1 MDNYDQITQ
10 TLRAYEADA
19 PGVEKFIRDSI
30 LGAVDSYR
38 PELESVRNYE
48 QSQLPAFFNSFS
60 GYGMGTGASDLSPT
74 TRLASAMG
82 DVSRQ
87 ATMGMTARDVLDA
100 RKARVEDLI
109 AQTYGQW
116 QAGYS
121 AQQNAWQ
128 RAWQEKQAEEE
139 RRRWEAEMALQRQK
153 ASGSGGIYGYGGGAG
168 TGAGNELVIDT
179 GGGSEEE
186 DDNTG
191 GGSAKP
197 AKTSWTQKV
206 MNTLSKD
213 SPLTG
218 YDYSTTTPTL
228 GNVAASMYLN
238 PLATITKTLGG
249 AVGNLVGNWQ
259 NPNMSFI
266 EKLYNIR

>member
-19 PGVEKFIRDSI
+19 PGVEKFIRNSI
-30 LGAVDSYR
+30 LDAVDSYR

-48 QSQLPAFFNSFS
+48 QSQLPAFFNSFNS

-116 QAGYS
+116 QAGYN
-121 AQQNAWQ
+121 AQQSAWQ

-168 TGAGNELVIDT
+168 NELVIDT
-179 GGGSEEE
+179 GGESEEPE
-186 DDNTG
+186 E
-191 GGSAKP
+191 P
-197 AKTSWTQKV
+197 AETSWIQKV
-206 MNTLSKD
+206 MNILSKD

-228 GNVAASMYLN
+228 GNVAASRYLN
-238 PLATITKTLGG
+238 PLATISKTLGG
-249 AVGNLVGNWQ
+249 AAGNLVGNWQ

>member
-179 GGGSEEE
+179 GGGSAE
-186 DDNTG
+186 
-191 GGSAKP
+191 P

-206 MNTLSKD
+206 INTLSKD

-228 GNVAASMYLN
+228 GNVAASRYLN
-238 PLATITKTLGG
+238 PLATISKTLGG
-249 AVGNLVGNWQ
+249 AVGNLAGNWR

>member
-168 TGAGNELVIDT
+168 TRAGNELVIDT
-179 GGGSEEE
+179 GGGSAE
-186 DDNTG
+186 
-191 GGSAKP
+191 P

-228 GNVAASMYLN
+228 GNVAASRYLN

-249 AVGNLVGNWQ
+249 AIGNLVGNWQ

>member
-179 GGGSEEE
+179 GGGSAE
-186 DDNTG
+186 
-191 GGSAKP
+191 P

-206 MNTLSKD
+206 KNILRKD

-228 GNVAASMYLN
+228 GNVVASMYLS

-249 AVGNLVGNWQ
+249 AAGNLAGNWR

>member
-74 TRLASAMG
+74 TRLASAMK

-179 GGGSEEE
+179 GAEGPTGP
-186 DDNTG
+186 TG
-191 GGSAKP
+191 GGSAEP

-259 NPNMSFI
+259 NPNMSFK

>member
-74 TRLASAMG
+74 TRLASAMK

-179 GGGSEEE
+179 GGGSE
-186 DDNTG
+186 DTG
-191 GGSAKP
+191 GGSEEP

-218 YDYSTTTPTL
+218 YDYSTTTPTP

>member
-179 GGGSEEE
+179 GGGSAE
-186 DDNTG
+186 
-191 GGSAKP
+191 P
-197 AKTSWTQKV
+197 AKTSWTQTLMKHA
-206 MNTLSKD
+206 TAPLSKKTPD
-213 SPLTG
+213 WLA
-218 YDYSTTTPTL
+218 TTIPGTFINLL
-228 GNVAASMYLN
+228 GNF
-238 PLATITKTLGG
+238 I
-249 AVGNLVGNWQ
+249 GNTQVPKRKNQ
-259 NPNMSFI
+259 SFLD
-266 EKLYNIR
+266 KLFNR

>member
-74 TRLASAMG
+74 TRLASAMK

-179 GGGSEEE
+179 GGGSAE
-186 DDNTG
+186 
-191 GGSAKP
+191 P
-197 AKTSWTQKV
+197 AKTSWTQTL
-206 MNTLSKD
+206 MEHATAPLSKKTPD
-213 SPLTG
+213 WLA
-218 YDYSTTTPTL
+218 TTIPGTFINLL
-228 GNVAASMYLN
+228 GNF
-238 PLATITKTLGG
+238 I
-249 AVGNLVGNWQ
+249 GNTQVPKRKNQ
-259 NPNMSFI
+259 SFLD
-266 EKLYNIR
+266 KLFNR

>member
-179 GGGSEEE
+179 GGGSAE
-186 DDNTG
+186 
-191 GGSAKP
+191 P

-228 GNVAASMYLN
+228 GNVAAASYLR

-249 AVGNLVGNWQ
+249 AAGNLAGNWR

-266 EKLYNIR
+266 EKLYNIK

>member
-10 TLRAYEADA
+10 TLRAYEQDA
-19 PGVEKFIRDSI
+19 PGVEKFIRNSI
-30 LGAVDSYR
+30 LDAVDSYK
-38 PELESVRNYE
+38 PELESVRHYE
-48 QSQLPAFFNSFS
+48 QSQLPAFFDSFS

-74 TRLASAMG
+74 TRLANAMG
-82 DVSRQ
+82 EVSRQ
-87 ATMGMTARDVLDA
+87 ATMGMTARDILDA

-109 AQTYGQW
+109 GQTYGQW
-116 QAGYS
+116 QAGYN
-121 AQQNAWQ
+121 AQQSAWQ
-128 RAWQEKQAEEE
+128 RAWQEKQAEEDK
-139 RRRWEAEMALQRQK
+139 RRWEEEMALARLK
-153 ASGSGGIYGYGGGAG
+153 AGGGGMGYGFGGGAG

-179 GGGSEEE
+179 GGGSAE
-186 DDNTG
+186 
-191 GGSAKP
+191 P

-228 GNVAASMYLN
+228 GNVAASRYLN

-249 AVGNLVGNWQ
+249 AVGNLAGNWS

>member
-121 AQQNAWQ
+121 AQQNAGQ

-179 GGGSEEE
+179 GGGSEE
-186 DDNTG
+186 
-191 GGSAKP
+191 P

-228 GNVAASMYLN
+228 GNVAASRYLN

>member
-74 TRLASAMG
+74 TRLASAMK

-139 RRRWEAEMALQRQK
+139 RRRWEAEMALQKQK
-153 ASGSGGIYGYGGGAG
+153 TNNNNNIYNYDGGAG

-179 GGGSEEE
+179 GGGSAE
-186 DDNTG
+186 
-191 GGSAKP
+191 P